1 VCDVPP
7 GNDKSTAELP
17 VGWCKNPCEASYERQ
32 AVVQNIDLVESDRL
46 HVDLSNDAV
55 VRHWTRT
62 LGCSKEEIEAAIAK
76 VGNNPETV
84 AKQLGRRGSG
94 VA

>member
-1 VCDVPP
+1 M
-7 GNDKSTAELP
+7 
-17 VGWCKNPCEASYERQ
+17 
-32 AVVQNIDLVESDRL
+32 VQNIDLIKSDRL

-55 VRHWTRT
+55 VRHWTKT
-62 LGCSKEEIEAAIAK
+62 LGSSKEEIEAAIAK

-84 AKQLGRRGSG
+84 AKELSRRGSG